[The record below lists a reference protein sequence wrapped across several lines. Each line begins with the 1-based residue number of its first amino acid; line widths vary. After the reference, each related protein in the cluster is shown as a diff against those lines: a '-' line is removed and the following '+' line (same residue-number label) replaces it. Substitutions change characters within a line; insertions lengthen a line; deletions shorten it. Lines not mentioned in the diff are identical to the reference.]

1 MARTV
6 KQIKKS
12 MTDEFMSSD
21 VIRRKYGFSE
31 NDTFESVFSAV
42 SFESILFG
50 IVASA
55 AYVLESLFDI
65 FRQDVDKKIATAV
78 LSTVPWYHKI
88 ALQYQHGDPLVL
100 DDNTMQYGYETI
112 SPDKQVVKYAA
123 CRDKGGYVYILAAG
137 ADANG
142 RPERLPD
149 SILTPFKQYMNDLK
163 PAGVPIDIY
172 SSDPDSI
179 RIYMNVQYDPL
190 VMNEDGSLIEEPSVY
205 PVEEAITQ
213 YLYGIE
219 YGGVFNKTKLVD
231 AVQNTAGVQDL
242 ALQYVEV
249 RSASDNADNYNGVHS
264 NNYESFGGSFA
275 PDKLRESIQYVLQ
288 I

>member
-6 KQIKKS
+6 NQIKKS
-12 MTDEFMSSD
+12 MTDEFMNSS
-21 VIRRKYGFSE
+21 VIRRKYGLSE
-31 NDTFESVFSAV
+31 DDTFENVFSAV

-55 AYVLESLFDI
+55 AYVIESLFDI
-65 FRQDVDKKIATAV
+65 FKQDVDKKIATAV

-100 DDNTMQYGYETI
+100 DSDTMQYGYETV
-112 SPDKQVVKYAA
+112 SPDKQVVKFAA

-137 ADANG
+137 ADADG

-149 SILTPFKQYMNDLK
+149 SILMPFKQYMNDLK
-163 PAGVPIDIY
+163 PAGVPIDVY

-179 RIYMNVQYDPL
+179 RISMSVQYDSL
-190 VMNEDGSLIEEPSVY
+190 VMNEDGSLIEDPSVF
-205 PVEEAITQ
+205 PVEEAVTN

-231 AVQNTAGVQDL
+231 AVQNAVGVQDI
-242 ALQYVEV
+242 ALHYVEV
-249 RSASDNADNYNGVHS
+249 KKAAADNYEGVNG
-264 NNYESFGGSFA
+264 NNFESFGGSFT
-275 PDKLRESIQYVLQ
+275 PDMLRETVHYVLQ
-288 I
+288 V

>member
-12 MTDEFMSSD
+12 MTDEFMGSE
-21 VIRRKYGFSE
+21 VIKQKYGLSDS
-31 NDTFESVFSAV
+31 DTFETAFSAV

-55 AYVLESLFDI
+55 ICVLESIFDI
-65 FRQDVDKKIATAV
+65 FKQDVDKKVSTAV
-78 LSTVPWYHKI
+78 LASVPWYHKI
-88 ALQYQHGDPLVL
+88 ALEYQHGDSLVF
-100 DDNTMQYGYETI
+100 DEATMQYGYETV
-112 SPDKQVVKYAA
+112 SPDKQVIKFAA
-123 CRDKGGYVYILAAG
+123 CRDKGGYVYVLAAR

-149 SILTPFKQYMNDLK
+149 NILTPFKQYMNDLK
-163 PAGVPIDIY
+163 PAGVPIDVY

-179 RIYMNVQYDPL
+179 RLGLIVQYDSL
-190 VMNEDGSLIEEPSVY
+190 VLNEDGSLIESSSVF
-205 PVEEAITQ
+205 PVEDAVTE

-231 AVQNTAGVQDL
+231 AVQNARGVKDVTL
-242 ALQYVEV
+242 ELVEV
-249 RSASDNADNYNGVHS
+249 KNAEAEDYKKVEF
-264 NNYESFGGSFA
+264 NNYESVGGSFA
-275 PDKLRESIQYVLQ
+275 PDILRRTIQYVLQ

>member
-21 VIRRKYGFSE
+21 VIRRKYGLADS
-31 NDTFESVFSAV
+31 DTFENVFSAV

-55 AYVLESLFDI
+55 IYVLESIFDI
-65 FRQDVDKKIATAV
+65 FKQDVDKKVSTAV
-78 LSTVPWYHKI
+78 LSSIPWYHKI
-88 ALQYQHGDPLVL
+88 ALQYQHGDSLVL
-100 DDNTMQYGYETI
+100 DESTMQYGYETV
-112 SPDKQVVKYAA
+112 SPDKQVVKFAA

-137 ADANG
+137 AGVDG
-142 RPERLPD
+142 RPERLSD

-163 PAGVPIDIY
+163 PAGVPIDVY

-179 RIYMNVQYDPL
+179 QIGMRIQYDSL
-190 VMNEDGSLIEEPSVY
+190 VMNADGSLIEDPSVF
-205 PVEEAITQ
+205 PVEDAVTK

-231 AVQNTAGVQDL
+231 AVQNATGVQDVIL
-242 ALQYVEV
+242 ESVAVRKAYEDDYNEV
-249 RSASDNADNYNGVHS
+249 LS
-264 NNYESFGGSFA
+264 NNYESFGGSFV
-275 PDKLRESIQYVLQ
+275 PNMLKETIKYVLQ
-288 I
+288 V